1 MFTKSWNDRADRD
14 LFFTILSIKCIGII
28 TGPEWTSIGNSMRS
42 MGYGFTNEGCRQ
54 HFQGL
59 RRAQHTTR
67 AYATEHI
74 HAYNTVKMVNWEDAD
89 LRDALLVGFWNTFKE
104 HFSQETKD
112 QIMAAAQKHDSTI
125 NWNNFRCHTSTKMVN
140 WDNAELALRIVT
152 YLWNTSKDKFTPEF
166 KENMIFELKKV
177 DATITWEALR

>member
-1 MFTKSWNDRADRD
+1 
-14 LFFTILSIKCIGII
+14 
-28 TGPEWTSIGNSMRS
+28 
-42 MGYGFTNEGCRQ
+42 
-54 HFQGL
+54 
-59 RRAQHTTR
+59 
-67 AYATEHI
+67 
-74 HAYNTVKMVNWEDAD
+74 MVNWEDAD